1 MSTFYVVSMS
11 QKSFFTELLKLLK
24 LLSVPKTTR
33 SSFEACIIRD
43 ILINSD
49 HPLITTYRLKKEAIT
64 KIAQTATVETYDPN
78 KLIF

>member
-1 MSTFYVVSMS
+1 METHG
-11 QKSFFTELLKLLK
+11 KIFFFFFHAPQLLK
-24 LLSVPKTTR
+24 LLSLSKTTR